1 LFDHDGGKDRPVG
14 LEVTRMQCDHEDVR
28 ETVVSMM
35 PAMRALARLLTR
47 NAAEADD
54 LLQDSLVKALANI
67 DRFEPGTNLRA
78 WLFTILRNTFYNSM
92 RRRQNE
98 KMAIQSLSRH
108 AVEQGANQEWRVQ
121 IGEVESDIGSL
132 PDEQREA
139 IILVGAVGLSYEEA
153 AEICQCALGT
163 IKSRV
168 YRAREKLVTRADGP
182 ADQPTDR
189 DVTR

>member
-1 LFDHDGGKDRPVG
+1 MGSD
-14 LEVTRMQCDHEDVR
+14 TEDVR
-28 ETVVSMM
+28 ETVVSLM

-47 NAAEADD
+47 NATEADD
-54 LLQDSLVKALANI
+54 LMQEALLKALANI
-67 DRFEPGTNLRA
+67 DKFEPGTNTRA
-78 WLFTILRNTFYNSM
+78 WLFTILRNTFYNSV

-98 KMAIQSLSRH
+98 RQAMVAIARQNPR
-108 AVEQGANQEWRVQ
+108 QDANQEWKVR
-121 IGEVESDIGSL
+121 ITELEADIGHL

-168 YRAREKLVTRADGP
+168 YRAREKLVHGAASYPEKER
-182 ADQPTDR
+182 QH
-189 DVTR
+189 

>member
-1 LFDHDGGKDRPVG
+1 MMEAEHQNVK
-14 LEVTRMQCDHEDVR
+14 
-28 ETVVSMM
+28 ETVISLM

-54 LLQDSLVKALANI
+54 LLQDALLKALANI
-67 DRFEPGTNLRA
+67 DKFEPGTNTRA
-78 WLFTILRNTFYNSM
+78 WLFTILRNTFYNNV

-98 KMAIQSLSRH
+98 RQAMVTIARQPQS
-108 AVEQGANQEWRVQ
+108 QDANQEWKVR
-121 IGEVESDIGSL
+121 IGELENDIELL

-168 YRAREKLVTRADGP
+168 YRAREKLSHIAEAPPEKMREH
-182 ADQPTDR
+182 
-189 DVTR
+189 

>member
-1 LFDHDGGKDRPVG
+1 MDSEH
-14 LEVTRMQCDHEDVR
+14 QDVR
-28 ETVVSMM
+28 ETVVSRM

-47 NAAEADD
+47 NATEADD
-54 LLQDSLVKALANI
+54 LLQDALLKALANI
-67 DRFEPGTNLRA
+67 DKFEPGTNTRA
-78 WLFTILRNTFYNSM
+78 WLFTILRNTFYNSI

-98 KMAIQSLSRH
+98 RRAMTAISRNLY
-108 AVEQGANQEWRVQ
+108 AQDANQEWTVQ
-121 IGEVESDIGSL
+121 IAELENDIELL

-168 YRAREKLVTRADGP
+168 YRAREKLCHIAETSPSKVREH
-182 ADQPTDR
+182 
-189 DVTR
+189 

>member
-1 LFDHDGGKDRPVG
+1 MSAQH
-14 LEVTRMQCDHEDVR
+14 QDVK
-28 ETVVSMM
+28 ETVVSLM

-47 NAAEADD
+47 NATEADD
-54 LLQDSLVKALANI
+54 LLQDALLKALANI
-67 DRFEPGTNLRA
+67 DKFEPGTNTRA
-78 WLFTILRNTFYNSM
+78 WLFTILRNTFYNSV

-98 KMAIQSLSRH
+98 KQALLAVSRQSQS
-108 AVEQGANQEWRVQ
+108 QDANQEWKVR
-121 IGEVESDIGSL
+121 IGELETDIGSL

-168 YRAREKLVTRADGP
+168 YRAREKLVTIADASP
-182 ADQPTDR
+182 EKPHQH
-189 DVTR
+189 

>member
-1 LFDHDGGKDRPVG
+1 MSSDQP
-14 LEVTRMQCDHEDVR
+14 DVK
-28 ETVVSMM
+28 ETVVSLM

-47 NAAEADD
+47 NATEADD
-54 LLQDSLVKALANI
+54 LLQDALLKALANI
-67 DRFEPGTNLRA
+67 DKFEPGTNTRA
-78 WLFTILRNTFYNSM
+78 WLFTILRNTFYNNV

-98 KMAIQSLSRH
+98 KQALVAIARQNPR
-108 AVEQGANQEWRVQ
+108 QDANQEWKVRV
-121 IGEVESDIGSL
+121 GELENDIQLL

-168 YRAREKLVTRADGP
+168 YRAREKLYHIADS
-182 ADQPTDR
+182 QPDKSR
-189 DVTR
+189 QH